1 MTRGLGAQEFALAPS
16 ADEGDGELVN
26 WAGFDAFE
34 PPPEAAEPDAEG
46 ARARQV
52 AAWTPMRTEAAH
64 GCAYSRA
71 LTLARRTP
79 EIALRLAAH
88 APQALLPACR
98 AGLPQNPARGCA
110 RRQALLPALTGVLQ
124 TLRAAPRAGEP
135 FCQRAE
141 LRGLSIMVDYWPRR
155 LDLAALKAGNLAE
168 VLNLAPWGGVLL
180 QLPPARLS
188 GVHGWPALG
197 AAVGEHWLRDVVG
210 TQARP
215 PPSAS
220 VWRRPA
226 PPRVALHTHVVT
238 DGATW
243 YIQFMVGLKY

>member
-1 MTRGLGAQEFALAPS
+1 LTRGLGAQEFALAPS

-135 FCQRAE
+135 FFQRAE

-155 LDLAALKAGNLAE
+155 LDLAAL
-168 VLNLAPWGGVLL
+168 
-180 QLPPARLS
+180 LS